1 MTRTGQRDYVD
12 EHAFL
17 IEMKA
22 TIENELA
29 HRARRVA
36 ERTPALADQMA
47 SLLETPIERWPR
59 EVDRGVLGQL
69 HPLKLEERFV
79 DDLTQAISK
88 TALVKAIDKRIAHL
102 EQEEIEITHQ
112 QPFGRYLTDS
122 AYWRDE
128 DALAALNRI
137 FKNWARWCRS
147 EPLEVP

>member
-1 MTRTGQRDYVD
+1 MTRDGLEDYRA
-12 EHAFL
+12 EHTFL

-36 ERTPALADQMA
+36 QRTSELADQMA
-47 SLLETPIERWPR
+47 SLIERPIEGWPR
-59 EVDRGVLGQL
+59 DIDRGILAQL
-69 HPLKLEERFV
+69 RPLKIEERLV
-79 DDLTQAISK
+79 DDLTQAIIERP
-88 TALVKAIDKRIAHL
+88 LVEAIDRRIAHL
-102 EQEEIEITHQ
+102 EREEIEITHE

-128 DALAALNRI
+128 DALAALNKI